1 MMDVNLFV
9 KKNVLTFKLQTE
21 RSVSITHIV
30 CCLRFAVVQIVCGQ
44 VVSLIRSHIFEAL
57 KARLCKIFKCCV
69 KCRRPKIALLLF
81 VSSEV
86 CRTETNI
93 WKSARMYEIQIVP
106 KVISIK

>member
-1 MMDVNLFV
+1 MIM
-9 KKNVLTFKLQTE
+9 
-21 RSVSITHIV
+21 
-30 CCLRFAVVQIVCGQ
+30 CGQ

-57 KARLCKIFKCCV
+57 KARLCKIFKCRV

-106 KVISIK
+106 KVISIKSRISDG